1 MRFKKPCVPFVLL
14 VVVIFLFIF
23 STLGCTQPN
32 QEGASAVRSFLTVC
46 KKANTANEFSA
57 LTDTIT
63 LDQKRVTDGSD
74 HSPYKW
80 NQLPGGT
87 SYSSVTC
94 NVSVLELK

>member
-63 LDQKRVTDGSD
+63 LDQKRVTDDPITPLISGISYLGVPVTPP
-74 HSPYKW
+74 SPA
-80 NQLPGGT
+80 T
-87 SYSSVTC
+87 SLS
-94 NVSVLELK
+94 